1 MKPLSIVVTSS
12 ANPHVKFYY
21 EDLCREEFFDFR
33 ALADSD
39 PVRLK
44 AAEEFFKKRGKDVEF
59 FSDWKAMLEKHR
71 SVEAVMVGSDNF
83 HHCEQ
88 TLAAAETG
96 KHVFSMKVLSM
107 NEGECREM
115 IRTCRKKKVVLQV
128 ELELHFNGQYQK
140 IRQAVRAG
148 KLGKIRQIYLS
159 NISQSP
165 ITYYPDWGDPK
176 LSYGNV
182 VPIRPG
188 EAICRGGAIT
198 DHPHPFDMVRWLT
211 GSEVKKV
218 FAVSG
223 KNMRPQLKVEDHA
236 AITGEL
242 QNGIKFFINPSY
254 SHLEEQVPRR
264 QLLWPKSLEVMIKV
278 RGDKGLVAAD
288 YWHKPAYVLGDAHP
302 SPNRLIFE
310 GAGRLPQ
317 SFLPEKVIARKFLS
331 HSRLGSF
338 FLSCRG
344 ERPVESTGEDGLA
357 AVRVMNAA
365 YESISS
371 GKVVSL

>member
-1 MKPLSIVVTSS
+1 MKPLSLVVTSS
-12 ANPHVKFYY
+12 ANPHVKFYF
-21 EDLCREEFFDFR
+21 EDLCREEFFDLR
-33 ALADSD
+33 AFADAD

-44 AAEEFFKKRGKDVEF
+44 AAEDFFKTKKKSVEF
-59 FSDWKAMLEKHR
+59 FSDWKLMLEKHR
-71 SVEAVMVGSDNF
+71 DVEAVMVGSDNF
-83 HHCEQ
+83 HHREE
-88 TLAAAETG
+88 TLAAADLD

-107 NEGECREM
+107 NEGECQEM
-115 IRTCRKKKVVLQV
+115 IRACRKKKRVLQV
-128 ELELHFNGQYQK
+128 ELELRFNGQYRK
-140 IRQAVRAG
+140 IREAIRSG
-148 KLGKIRQIYLS
+148 KLGKIHQIYLS

-165 ITYYPDWGDPK
+165 IVYYPDWGDPK
-176 LSYGNV
+176 LSYGKV
-182 VPIRPG
+182 VPIRLG
-188 EAICRGGAIT
+188 ETLCRGGAIT

-242 QNGIKFFINPSY
+242 ANGVKFFINPSY

-264 QLLWPKSLEVMIKV
+264 QLFWPKSLEVIIKV

-288 YWHKPAYVLGDAHP
+288 YWHKPAYLLGDAHP

-317 SFLPEKVIARKFLS
+317 SFLPQKVIAKKFLS
-331 HSRLGSF
+331 ESRLGSF

-344 ERPVESTGEDGLA
+344 ERPVESPGEDGLA

-371 GKVVSL
+371 GKVVRL